1 MKTVKILSM
10 ALLMSVFCVGMTFA
24 QQQQPTRRS
33 QQKEQ
38 TVATTKPAKATKA
51 TKATA
56 EERASKQVA
65 AMKKSLNLSNDQVNK
80 LQNVQTQYI
89 KDQDQ
94 ARTSKKGN
102 QQDWKA
108 KKDAYDSQVKSIL
121 TPAQYQQW
129 QAQHPSKKSPA
140 KPGQA
145 PHHPSGKKVQN
156 DPKK

>member
-24 QQQQPTRRS
+24 QQQQQNRRS
-33 QQKEQ
+33 GHQKEQ
-38 TVATTKPAKATKA
+38 SAVRPTKA

-65 AMKKSLNLSNDQVNK
+65 EMKQSLNLSNDQVNK
-80 LQNVQTQYI
+80 LQNVQTQYV

-94 ARTSKKGN
+94 ARASKKGT
-102 QQDWKA
+102 QQDWKT
-108 KKDAYDSQVKSIL
+108 KRDAYNSQVKSIL

-129 QAQHPSKKSPA
+129 QAQHQGRKGPA
-140 KPGQA
+140 KPGQGK
-145 PHHPSGKKVQN
+145 PGHVNHPAKKVQN
-156 DPKK
+156 DPNK